1 MRPLQYHADRLVAL
15 LRRNRIA
22 TIEDLKAAL
31 GTTVDMTVF
40 RKLRQIPYRTS
51 YSHRGRYYALDEVA
65 RFDELG
71 LWSHR
76 GVHFSRWGSLVD
88 TAERFVN
95 DAERGLFAS
104 ELAGM
109 VQVGVEGPLLGLVR
123 EQRLAREKVSGAYL
137 YCARDSA
144 RRRAQ
149 MLAREVG
156 PPSEQHQRRDIA
168 LDQSK
173 AALVL
178 LVSTLD
184 ERQRRLFA
192 GLESMLLGWGG
203 DRRLAEITGL
213 DVHTIAKG
221 RHELL
226 EGKLLAE
233 GLRRPGG
240 GRKAVEKKRPGS
252 SPRSRD

>member
-1 MRPLQYHADRLVAL
+1 MRPVQFQAASLVAL
-15 LRRNRIA
+15 LRQKRIA
-22 TIEDLKAAL
+22 TIEQLKAAL
-31 GTTVDMTVF
+31 GTSVDMTVF
-40 RKLRQIPYRTS
+40 RKLREIRYHTS

-65 RFDELG
+65 RFDERG
-71 LWSHR
+71 LWTYR
-76 GVHFSRWGSLVD
+76 EVHFSRWGSLVD
-88 TAERFVN
+88 TVERFVN
-95 DAERGLFAS
+95 DAAQGLFAS
-104 ELAGM
+104 ELARM
-109 VQVGVEGPLLGLVR
+109 VQVDVEEPLLGLVR
-123 EQRLAREKVSGAYL
+123 KQRLAREKLSGTYL

-149 MLAREVG
+149 ILAREVG
-156 PPSEQHQRRDIA
+156 PPEQQQRRDLA

-178 LVSTLD
+178 LLSTLD

-203 DRRLAEITGL
+203 DRRIAEITGL

-221 RHELL
+221 RRELL

-233 GLRRPGG
+233 GIRHPGG
-240 GRKAVEKKRPGS
+240 GRKAVEKKRPG
-252 SPRSRD
+252 

>member
-1 MRPLQYHADRLVAL
+1 MRPVQFHADSVVAL
-15 LRRNRIA
+15 LRRERIA
-22 TIEDLKAAL
+22 TIEQLKAAL
-31 GTTVDMTVF
+31 GTSVDMTVF
-40 RKLRQIPYRTS
+40 RKLREIPYHTS
-51 YSHRGRYYALDEVA
+51 YSHRGRYYALDEVI
-65 RFDELG
+65 RFDGRG
-71 LWSHR
+71 LWTYR
-76 GVHFSRWGSLVD
+76 DVHFSRLGSLVD

-104 ELAGM
+104 ELAQI
-109 VQVGVEGPLLGLVR
+109 VQVDVEEPLLRLVR
-123 EQRLAREKVSGAYL
+123 QQRLAREKVSGAYL

-149 MLAREVG
+149 ILAREVG
-156 PPSEQHQRRDIA
+156 PPSEQQQRRDLA

-178 LVSTLD
+178 LLGLLD

-203 DRRLAEITGL
+203 DRRIAEMTGL
-213 DVHTIAKG
+213 DVHTVAKG
-221 RHELL
+221 RRELL

-233 GLRRPGG
+233 RIRRPGG
-240 GRKAVEKKRPGS
+240 GRKAVEKKRP
-252 SPRSRD
+252 R